1 MDATGGSVSEWRPG
15 QVILDLY
22 EVLGVVR
29 TGGMGLVYRVRHPGW
44 DVELALKVPRT
55 ELIGSPETAGDFA
68 AEAETWVGLG
78 LHPHTVHCAYVR
90 SLGGIPC
97 VFAEWVDGGS
107 VAEAVRGGALY
118 RNGPGAALRG
128 ALDIAIQ
135 TAWGLDHAHRR
146 GLVHQD
152 VKPANVMLTRDGTAK
167 VTDFGLASA
176 RAAAGE
182 DATALPG
189 AGPTVTVAGL
199 TPAYCSPEQALA
211 AHGSAV
217 RLSRATDVWSW
228 AVSVWELF
236 AGYPPTPY
244 GHAAAEAFE
253 DFVARGGPT
262 GAEPGLPVLPAGLV
276 AALRG
281 CLRRDPG
288 ERPDRM
294 GELADVLVDVYR
306 RETGLPYPR
315 ERPVEAALL
324 ADGLSNQA
332 LSMLD
337 LGRPERAEALWEE
350 ALRADPHHPPTVYN
364 RGLHRWREGRTTDTA
379 VLAELRETRAGW
391 TTDWLTGLLHI
402 ERGDPDA
409 AFAALREAARAA
421 PGEPSVTAAVA
432 LADRLPAVRPPVV
445 LEGHTTWVECVAL
458 TPDGRLVASA
468 GRDSTSPAP
477 PGSEGGTVR
486 VWDPARQRPLCVL
499 PGHHQ
504 GTTALALSPDGRW
517 VAAGDPDGT
526 VLVGDIRTGRP
537 AHRLTGHAERVEALA
552 FSPDGGLLA
561 TASADGAVLLWE
573 TPRGRPL
580 HTLERG
586 THPAGTYDGALAFA
600 PDGRHVLRWE
610 TATNRLRMWD
620 ARTGHLVRSRQRRSE
635 ANVVFSADGGTLLM
649 SPYDGP
655 TEVRESVTGRRIR
668 ILDWAPGPGARLTV
682 DAHGRRALATHAEW
696 DGVKLWDLVEGR
708 CLRTLGGQPD
718 AALAV
723 ALGGDGRT
731 GVSGGSDR
739 AVRVWELAPPGPRM
753 AWGHVRPRPAVEL
766 IREADVV
773 VRAREQAVRLV
784 ARGRPAAAADELRA
798 ALRVPGFE
806 NHPGLLDE
814 WAAVG
819 AHGRRDGLLKAR
831 RGREIDEA
839 DDAAAL
845 SPDGRLV
852 LVGGHDPRLWEA
864 RGEQPP
870 RRLQGHLAQ
879 VNDVAFTPDGG
890 RAVTASEDGTLRVWD
905 LADGGCRHV
914 LRGHPA
920 GVRTVTVS
928 PDGRFAV
935 STDEQW
941 ELRVW
946 DLAGGGCRH
955 TLGQGRKPRRIGVYD
970 RVPVAAVG
978 GRTALSADADGWFR
992 AWDLDSGRPLPHRLM
1007 EHAGDGGHLAL
1018 SADGRVALVCAY
1030 SMLCGWDLA
1039 KGRANHPLR
1048 SAATGRITLDRATS
1062 LGLTPDG
1069 GTAYAAD
1076 EKGALRVWDMRR
1088 GHCRHEWTG
1097 LGVSWALATDDGRFL
1112 ISSGVDGTL
1121 RVWDLADGRC
1131 LRELDGRVRY
1141 LRPRALSTDART
1153 LLCSGDGGLRVWEFD
1168 WDYDLG
1174 RR

>member
-55 ELIGSPETAGDFA
+55 ELVASPETASDFA

-90 SLGGIPC
+90 RLDGIPC

-107 VAEAVRGGALY
+107 VAEAVRGGGLY
-118 RNGPGAALRG
+118 QNGPGPALRS

-135 TAWGLDHAHRR
+135 TAWGLEHAHRC

-167 VTDFGLASA
+167 VTDFGLATA
-176 RAAAGE
+176 RTAAGE
-182 DATALPG
+182 DAAALPG
-189 AGPTVTVAGL
+189 LAPTVTVAGL

-211 AHGSAV
+211 AYGDEV
-217 RLSRATDVWSW
+217 RLSQATDVWSW

-244 GHAAAEAFE
+244 GYAAAEVFE
-253 DFVARGGPT
+253 EFVARGGPT
-262 GAEPGLPVLPAGLV
+262 GADPGLPALPAGVV
-276 AALRG
+276 AALRA

-294 GELADVLVDVYR
+294 GELADALVDVYR
-306 RETGLPYPR
+306 RETGRPYPR
-315 ERPVEAALL
+315 ERPVEASLL

-350 ALRADPHHPPTVYN
+350 ALRADPHHAPTVYN
-364 RGLHRWREGRTTDTA
+364 RGLHRWREGRTTDAA

-391 TTDWLTGLLHI
+391 ARDWLTGLLHI
-402 ERGDPDA
+402 ESGDPDA
-409 AFAALREAARAA
+409 ASASLHEAARAA
-421 PGEPSVTAAVA
+421 PGEPSVTAALA
-432 LADRLPAVRPPVV
+432 LADRLPDVRPTQV

-458 TPDGRLVASA
+458 TPDGRFVASA
-468 GRDSTSPAP
+468 GRDNTTPAP

-486 VWDPARQRPLCVL
+486 VWDPAPGRSLCVL
-499 PGHHQ
+499 AGHHQ
-504 GTTALALSPDGRW
+504 RTTALALSADGRW

-526 VLVGDIRTGRP
+526 VLVGDTRTGYT
-537 AHRLTGHAERVEALA
+537 AHRLTGHAARVDALA

-561 TASADGAVLLWE
+561 TAGADGAVLLWE
-573 TPRGRPL
+573 VPRGRLL

-586 THPAGTYDGALAFA
+586 THPDGTYDGAVAFT
-600 PDGRHVLRWE
+600 PDGGQVLRWE
-610 TATNRLRMWD
+610 TSTNRLRAWD
-620 ARTGHLVRSRQRRSE
+620 ARTGFLVRSRQRRSF
-635 ANVVFSADGGTLLM
+635 ANVVFSADGGVMLM

-655 TEVRESVTGRRIR
+655 AEVRDSLTGRRIR
-668 ILDWAPGPGARLTV
+668 SLDWTPHPGAGLAV
-682 DAHGRRALATHAEW
+682 DADGRRALAADSEQ
-696 DGVKLWDLVEGR
+696 DGVQLWDLVEGR
-708 CLRTLGGQPD
+708 CLRTLHGHPER
-718 AALAV
+718 ALAV
-723 ALGGDGRT
+723 ALSGDGRT
-731 GVSGGSDR
+731 GASAGADR
-739 AVRVWELAPPGPRM
+739 TVRVWDLAPPGPRVT
-753 AWGHVRPRPAVEL
+753 WSHVRPRSAVEL

-773 VRAREQAVRLV
+773 ERAREQAARLV
-784 ARGRPAAAADELRA
+784 ARGRPAAAARELRT

-819 AHGRRDGLLKAR
+819 GHGRRSGLLKVR
-831 RGREIDEA
+831 RGREIEEVHG
-839 DDAAAL
+839 AARL

-852 LVGGHDPRLWEA
+852 LTTGAGAQVWEA

-870 RRLQGHLAQ
+870 RGLRGHLHR
-879 VNDVAFTPDGG
+879 VNDAAFTPDSG
-890 RAVTASEDGTLRVWD
+890 RAVTAGEDGTLRVWD
-905 LADGGCRHV
+905 LADDRCLHV
-914 LRGHPA
+914 LPGHEA
-920 GVRTVTVS
+920 GVRKVTVS
-928 PDGRFAV
+928 PDGRLAV

-941 ELRVW
+941 EVRVW
-946 DLAGGGCRH
+946 DLAEGRCRH
-955 TLGQGRKPRRIGVYD
+955 ILGLGRKPVRIGVYD
-970 RVPVAAVG
+970 VVPGAAVG
-978 GRTALSADADGWFR
+978 GRTVLAADADGWFR
-992 AWDLDSGRPLPHRLM
+992 VWDLDSGRAPYPLM
-1007 EHAGDGGHLAL
+1007 EHAGDGGRLAL
-1018 SADGRVALVCAY
+1018 SADGRVGLVCAY

-1039 KGRANHPLR
+1039 KGRMSHLLR

-1062 LGLTPDG
+1062 LGLTRDG
-1069 GTAYAAD
+1069 RTAYAAD
-1076 EKGALRVWDMRR
+1076 DKGALRVWDMRR
-1088 GHCRHEWTG
+1088 GRCRYEWTG

-1112 ISSGVDGTL
+1112 VSSGEDGTL

-1131 LRELDGRVRY
+1131 LRELDGRIRY
-1141 LRPRALSTDART
+1141 IRPLALSADART
-1153 LLCSGDGGLRVWEFD
+1153 LLCSGDGGLRLWEFD
-1168 WDYDLG
+1168 WDYDFG
-1174 RR
+1174 RG